1 MKTSPCWIAGFL
13 LSTAALLTA
22 QPNPGAAP
30 APEQRPGEPG
40 RRGGPPRAFSPP
52 GPRGEMEAPRPGG
65 RGPQDLPRRPAAV
78 EENFF
83 PPELIMQNQQ
93 LLNLGEEQR
102 KRIVET
108 IQRAQAQF
116 TDVQW
121 QLEVEQASLQS
132 LVRADRPDEKQVGA
146 QLEKVLRLESEMRR
160 GHLLLMVRL
169 KNELTAEQ
177 QAKLRELRPRPGLG
191 GEGRR

>member
-1 MKTSPCWIAGFL
+1 
-13 LSTAALLTA
+13 
-22 QPNPGAAP
+22 
-30 APEQRPGEPG
+30 
-40 RRGGPPRAFSPP
+40 
-52 GPRGEMEAPRPGG
+52 
-65 RGPQDLPRRPAAV
+65 
-78 EENFF
+78 
-83 PPELIMQNQQ
+83 MQNQQ